1 MKKEIL
7 DSTAFTFD
15 ASAKTITF
23 TENFSISQILLITNV
38 TDNIIMYNFGCEGF
52 GGTLSGKVLTL
63 EYNTITMSD
72 TDDLQIIVY
81 RESADTTRDALLE
94 IIRKQTEVQDE
105 MLIELQ
111 ACHKYLKKIYN
122 PE

>member
-23 TENFSISQILLITNV
+23 TEDLTLSQIL
-38 TDNIIMYNFGCEGF
+38 
-52 GGTLSGKVLTL
+52 
-63 EYNTITMSD
+63 NTITMSD

-81 RESADTTRDALLE
+81 RESADATRDALLE

-105 MLIELQ
+105 MLVELQ
-111 ACHKYLKKIYN
+111 ACHKYLRKIYN

>member
-23 TENFSISQILLITNV
+23 TEDLTLSQILLVTNV
-38 TDNIIMYNFGCEGF
+38 TDNIIIYNFGCEGF
-52 GGTLSGKVLTL
+52 GGSLSAKVLTL

-81 RESADTTRDALLE
+81 RESADATRESKTKCSLNYRHV
-94 IIRKQTEVQDE
+94 IST
-105 MLIELQ
+105 
-111 ACHKYLKKIYN
+111 
-122 PE
+122 